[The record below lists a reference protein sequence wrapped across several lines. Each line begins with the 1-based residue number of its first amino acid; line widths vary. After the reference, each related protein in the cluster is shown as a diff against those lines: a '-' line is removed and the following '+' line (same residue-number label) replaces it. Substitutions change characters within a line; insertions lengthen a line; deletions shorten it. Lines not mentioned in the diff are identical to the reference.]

1 LIALRGTT
9 FMKAAEAGLRSE
21 LTLVL
26 LDLPV
31 CPPLVLDQRLELDLQ
46 PVVLEG
52 IFGQIAAS
60 FERVAGG

>member
-1 LIALRGTT
+1 MR
-9 FMKAAEAGLRSE
+9 EAVFSVP
-21 LTLVL
+21 TLVL

-31 CPPLVLDQRLELDLQ
+31 CPPIVLDQRLELDLQ

>member
-1 LIALRGTT
+1 
-9 FMKAAEAGLRSE
+9 MKAAEAGLRSE

-31 CPPLVLDQRLELDLQ
+31 CPPIVLDQRLELDLQ